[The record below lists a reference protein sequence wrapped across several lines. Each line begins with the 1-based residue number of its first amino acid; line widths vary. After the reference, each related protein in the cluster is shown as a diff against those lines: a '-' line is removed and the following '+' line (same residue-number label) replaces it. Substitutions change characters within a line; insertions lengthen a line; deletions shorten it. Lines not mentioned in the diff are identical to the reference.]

1 MSLPFAERADPSLP
15 FWTLHLLGWLAVLA
29 LDLTEC
35 ILLLGHLDPPAV
47 SREILHQVIVITAAG
62 AFCLLLRPLYQRLWR
77 QCAETP
83 QLILAP
89 ALIASL
95 CLSLLIGFID
105 GWLLHRYVDGP
116 GASPPTLAHYFTSG
130 VHHWFVLLIWTGLY
144 FGIKYHFRLQ
154 RVQRDARHQ
163 QALSHQAQVN
173 MLRYQLNPH
182 FLFNTLNALTSLVM
196 SRNHQLATDVIDK
209 LACFLRYSIDN
220 SAQQQITLD
229 EELALLQSYLDIERV
244 RFGERLSVEYL
255 VEPAALKARVPSLL
269 LQPLVE
275 NSIKYAISTLTS
287 GGKLVIEARLKE
299 STLVLSVKDNGPGT
313 DRDLLTDPDALGIG
327 LRNTRARLAALYGD
341 NQNFTICNLSPTGL
355 GITITLPLFQAELR
369 QDETAPQPG

>member
-1 MSLPFAERADPSLP
+1 MSLQYAERTRPPLP
-15 FWTLHLLGWLAVLA
+15 FWTLHLLGWMAVLA

-35 ILLLGHLDPPAV
+35 MLVIGHLDTPTV
-47 SREILHQVIVITAAG
+47 SREVTHQIITILMAG
-62 AFCLLLRPLYQRLWR
+62 ALCLLLRPLYQRLWR
-77 QCAETP
+77 QCADTP

-89 ALIASL
+89 ALLASL
-95 CLSLLIGFID
+95 SLALLIGFID
-105 GWLLHRYVDGP
+105 GWLLNRYVDGP
-116 GASPPTLAHYFTSG
+116 GARPPSLAHYFTSG

-154 RVQRDARHQ
+154 RVQSDARHQ

-196 SRNHQLATDVIDK
+196 SRNLQLATDVIDK

-244 RFGERLSVEYL
+244 RFGERLAIEYSVE
-255 VEPAALKARVPSLL
+255 PTALKARVPSLL

-275 NSIKYAISTLTS
+275 NSIKYAISTLPRD
-287 GGKLVIEARLKE
+287 GKLTIEAKTDNNRL
-299 STLVLSVKDNGPGT
+299 LLAVRDNGPGT
-313 DRDLLTDPDALGIG
+313 DKDLLRSPESLGIG
-327 LRNTRARLAALYGD
+327 LKNTRSRLASLYGD
-341 NQNFTICNLSPTGL
+341 SQSFAINNIEPNGL
-355 GITITLPLFQAELR
+355 EVAMVLPLCEGEW
-369 QDETAPQPG
+369 D